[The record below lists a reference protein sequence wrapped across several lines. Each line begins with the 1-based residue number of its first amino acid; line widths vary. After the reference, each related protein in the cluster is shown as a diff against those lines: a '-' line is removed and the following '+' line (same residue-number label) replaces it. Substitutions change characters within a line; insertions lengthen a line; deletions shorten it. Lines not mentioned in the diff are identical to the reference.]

1 MEAEDFRRGLTA
13 HLENVNAASGSS
25 QGMKPPKS
33 PGGGGGGG
41 LQISGAEQEE
51 RFISEQQTC
60 QSSRRRQGKDVWL
73 RRSVCKAATEGS
85 VRRNV

>member
-33 PGGGGGGG
+33 PGGGGGLGCKS
-41 LQISGAEQEE
+41 LELSKRSGSFQNNKPA
-51 RFISEQQTC
+51 RAVAVAKGRTF
-60 QSSRRRQGKDVWL
+60 G
-73 RRSVCKAATEGS
+73 
-85 VRRNV
+85 